1 MSGRH
6 HRQESGRRSA
16 LFSTLL
22 GRVHL
27 NNRRGRNRRNRIA
40 RISTVDRA
48 AYAQPDRNPGT
59 GPPEPPLV
67 PTPAMATDP
76 DTPPDVLWSIA
87 RNHPELRRWLAA
99 NPAAT
104 PALLETVSQL
114 GGPGVKRSLDIL
126 LGSS

>member
-1 MSGRH
+1 MPGHH

-16 LFSTLL
+16 LFSALS
-22 GRVHL
+22 GRGHL
-27 NNRRGRNRRNRIA
+27 NNRRERNRQNRVE
-40 RISTVDRA
+40 RISAVDRA